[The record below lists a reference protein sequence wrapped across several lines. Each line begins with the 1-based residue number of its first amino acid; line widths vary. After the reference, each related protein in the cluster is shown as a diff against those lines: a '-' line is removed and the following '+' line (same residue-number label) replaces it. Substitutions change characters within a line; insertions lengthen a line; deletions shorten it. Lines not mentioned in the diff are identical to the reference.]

1 MTSTRFEIKSEVQ
14 SHSAIELKMPIDVFW
29 DAEKI
34 VKKMEY
40 QHSAGED
47 VRTIK
52 DTNNELFM
60 LLLPYVLHE
69 KDRAVLQEIIQP
81 K

>member
-1 MTSTRFEIKSEVQ
+1 MTSNRFEIKSETQ
-14 SHSAIELKMPIDVFW
+14 GQLAIELKIPIDVFW

-34 VKKMEY
+34 VKQLEY
-40 QHSAGED
+40 QNSTGED
-47 VRTIK
+47 ARTIK
-52 DTNNELFM
+52 DTTNELFM

-69 KDRAVLQEIIQP
+69 KDRAALQEIIKP